1 MKVAEIL
8 RRTAELEGGLR
19 HGNPDWETQMAVWEK
34 AQTRTQPRWATLS
47 FPDEELSSG
56 GQKLI
61 RMDDGSF
68 LAQGDPGINNNQK
81 FTATTK
87 LEKIT
92 AIQLEMLTD
101 ANLPRGGPGRGV
113 NGMFAMT
120 EFGVQVKALKADADV
135 KPGDVK
141 PVKVKIASATA
152 DVNPPETPLA
162 APLQSKGKPVKVT
175 GPIEFAIDGKNTT
188 AWGVD
193 VGPGLRNQPRKAVF
207 RFPEPIA
214 IPGGAPLIV
223 NLNQSHGGGD
233 FYNSNPG
240 PFRLLI

>member
-81 FTATTK
+81 YTATTQ

-92 AIQLEMLTD
+92 AIQLEMFTA
-101 ANLPRGGPGRGV
+101 ANLPAGGPALRV
-113 NGMFAMT
+113 NVMFALSELVMDAKPRN
-120 EFGVQVKALKADADV
+120 GALALD
-135 KPGDVK
+135 
-141 PVKVKIASATA
+141 
-152 DVNPPETPLA
+152 
-162 APLQSKGKPVKVT
+162 
-175 GPIEFAIDGKNTT
+175 
-188 AWGVD
+188 
-193 VGPGLRNQPRKAVF
+193 
-207 RFPEPIA
+207 
-214 IPGGAPLIV
+214 
-223 NLNQSHGGGD
+223 
-233 FYNSNPG
+233 
-240 PFRLLI
+240 